1 VTAPADAAAREQ
13 IARQL
18 DRTLFV
24 EAGAGSGKTTCL
36 VNRVVATVLE
46 PSSGVPLR
54 HVAAVTFTEKA
65 AAQLRDRLRAAF
77 ERRGATAPS
86 GSWEATAAAQ
96 ALDDLDTAAI
106 GTLHSFAKR
115 ILAEH
120 PIEAGLPPLVEVRDE
135 VSSGVAFDDRWA
147 ALRAELLD
155 DPDLADVLPLALAAG
170 VRLDDLRSMA
180 AAFTDNWDLLADRIL
195 ATPPDALP
203 TIDAD
208 TIVAD
213 ARRLAAQAERC
224 TDGTDKFL
232 PRLTG
237 LGTWAARLAE
247 AGDDAAR
254 LAVLADAGKLSW
266 SYGRRR
272 NWSCDLA
279 GLKEQCADLATTA
292 AAIRDRVLDVAL
304 RRLAAR
310 LARAT
315 LHDARV
321 RRAEGRLEFH
331 DLLVLA
337 RDLLRG
343 PVHGPAVRAAL
354 QQRYRRL
361 LLDEFQDTDPIQI
374 DLAVRVAGGAPAE
387 HTDWVNVDVPPAS
400 LFVVGDPKQSIY
412 RFRRADI
419 ATYLAAQQHLG
430 AEVVLDTNFRTGA
443 PVLDWVNHV
452 FAQLI
457 TAVPDSQPTYR
468 PVRAHRPAAPSG
480 PPVLALG
487 VNAHAD
493 NPSADVI
500 RTREAADVAA
510 TVRAALTERWQV
522 HDDTT
527 AGGGWRDV
535 ELRDIA
541 VLVPAR
547 TSVAHLEA
555 AFDAAN
561 IGYHSEAS
569 SLVYRT
575 REVRDLLAAARAAD
589 DPSDPLA
596 LVTALRSPLFGC
608 GDDDLWTWYR
618 AGGRWN
624 LLAPPPEA
632 VPAGHPVAQAVAYL
646 RRLHDDRTWLA
657 PSEILTRLVDDRR
670 MFEVATVSARS
681 ERSEPRSREPEASTV
696 SARSERSEPRSR
708 EPEAST
714 DAARGRDV
722 WRRLRFVIDQA
733 RAWSDAE
740 HAGLRGYLGW
750 ATRQG
755 SDSARVAE
763 AVLPETDA
771 DTLRIMTVHAAKG
784 LEFPVVIATGMTSRP
799 GGARSGIDVLW
810 PRDGG
815 CQFKFRKDLRTMDFD
830 VAKPVDEQMDHHERL
845 RLLYVAC
852 TRARDHLVV
861 SLHRGARPPGRTV
874 EDRNRTNAELLA
886 GANAGAPSV
895 AAFTAE
901 PPSED
906 AGPPR
911 PVAVQPPP
919 PLPQWRATMDTVRA
933 RAARPAAVSASQLEG
948 TLKAAAPRAAATDRL
963 GEPADAGLAKDARDL
978 ELPPW
983 NKGRYGTAIGRAV
996 HGVLQTVDL
1005 TTGADLVHAVAAQ
1018 VIAEGVADHADLVT
1032 QLARSALASE
1042 VVRHAATREHWR
1054 ETYVGTIVGDRVLD
1068 GVIDLLYRDRDGLVV
1083 VDYKTDAAPTA
1094 ALDRRVDYY
1103 RPQMAA
1109 YALAVAAAT
1118 GETVARGVLLFL
1130 TPTGAHERHIDLA
1143 AASAQVRDAVLAG

>member
-1 VTAPADAAAREQ
+1 VTAPADAAARQQ
-13 IARQL
+13 IAQRL
-18 DRTLFV
+18 DQTLFV

-46 PSSGVPLR
+46 ASSAVPLR

-77 ERRGATAPS
+77 ERRAAAAPP

-106 GTLHSFAKR
+106 GTLHSFAQR

-120 PIEAGLPPLVEVRDE
+120 PIEAGLPPLVEIRDE

-195 ATPPDALP
+195 ATPPGPLP

-213 ARRLAAQAERC
+213 ARRLAAQAEHC
-224 TDGTDKFL
+224 IDGTDKFL
-232 PRLTG
+232 PRLHG
-237 LGTWAARLAE
+237 LSAWAAMLAD

-266 SYGRRR
+266 SYGQRR
-272 NWSCDLA
+272 NWTCDLA
-279 GLKEQCADLATTA
+279 QLKQQCTELATAA

-304 RRLAAR
+304 RRLADR

-315 LHDARV
+315 LHDAQV

-337 RDLLRG
+337 RDLLRH
-343 PVHGPAVRAAL
+343 PIHGPAVRAVL
-354 QQRYRRL
+354 QQRYQRL

-374 DLAVRVAGGAPAE
+374 DLAVRITGGVGAE
-387 HTDWVNVDVPPAS
+387 HTDWADIDVPPGS

-419 ATYLAAQQHLG
+419 ATYLAAQQHIG
-430 AEVVLDTNFRTGA
+430 AQVVLDTNFRTGA
-443 PVLDWVNHV
+443 PVLDWINHV

-457 TAVPDSQPTYR
+457 TAVPDSQPAYR
-468 PVRAHRPAAPSG
+468 PLRAHRPAAPAG

-487 VNAHAD
+487 VDVHAD
-493 NPSADVI
+493 NPSADEI

-510 TVRAALTERWQV
+510 TVRAALTQRWQV

-527 AGGGWRDV
+527 GGWRDV

-547 TSVAHLEA
+547 TSVARLEA

-608 GDDDLWTWYR
+608 GDDDLWTWYQ

-624 LLAPPPEA
+624 LLAPPPDA

-657 PSEILTRLVDDRR
+657 PSEILTRLVDERR
-670 MFEVATVSARS
+670 MFEVAVDGRRS
-681 ERSEPRSREPEASTV
+681 
-696 SARSERSEPRSR
+696 
-708 EPEAST
+708 
-714 DAARGRDV
+714 RDV

-740 HAGLRGYLGW
+740 HAGLRGYLSW

-784 LEFPVVIATGMTSRP
+784 LEFPVVIATGMSSRP

-815 CQFKFRKDLRTMDFD
+815 CQFKLRKDLQTKDFD
-830 VAKPVDEQMDHHERL
+830 VAKPIDEQMGHHERL

-861 SLHRGARPPGRTV
+861 SLHRKARPPGQPT

-886 GANAGAPSV
+886 HANAGAPCV
-895 AAFTAE
+895 EAFTAA
-901 PPSED
+901 PPSEN
-906 AGPPR
+906 AEPPR
-911 PVAVQPPP
+911 PAAVSPPP
-919 PLPQWRATMDTVRA
+919 PLPQWEATMATIRA
-933 RAARPAAVSASQLEG
+933 RAARPAAVSASHLEG
-948 TLKAAAPRAAATDRL
+948 TLTAGPPRAAATDRL
-963 GEPADAGLAKDARDL
+963 GEPIDPGLAKDARDL

-1005 TTGADLVHAVAAQ
+1005 STGDGLDHAVAAQ

-1032 QLARSALASE
+1032 QLARSALTSD

-1054 ETYVGTIVGDRVLD
+1054 ETYAGTIVGDRVLD
-1068 GVIDLLYRDRDGLVV
+1068 GVIDLLYRDHDGLVI

-1094 ALDRRVDYY
+1094 ALGNRVDYY

-1109 YALAVAAAT
+1109 YALAVTAAT
-1118 GETVARGVLLFL
+1118 GETVARCVLLFL
-1130 TPTGAHERHIDLA
+1130 TPTGAHERHIDDLTTA
-1143 AASAQVRDAVLAG
+1143 TAQIRETVLAG